1 MHHPGY
7 GETSSDDMVRNSIAE
22 KHVYGTNQKVNDG
35 EHNTRSADDSS
46 ENTTSN
52 DTGTRS
58 TDSGVSGT
66 GASRRGSTDCWLT
79 RIRAKEGKGGSRRVR
94 RLKECE

>member
-1 MHHPGY
+1 MLHPGY
-7 GETSSDDMVRNSIAE
+7 GETSSNNMVRNIFE
-22 KHVYGTNQKVNDG
+22 ENHVFGTNQKVNDG
-35 EHNTRSADDSS
+35 EHKTRSADDSS

-58 TDSGVSGT
+58 TDSGVGGT
-66 GASRRGSTDCWLT
+66 RAGRRGSTDRLT
-79 RIRAKEGKGGSRRVR
+79 RYRAKEGLGGSRRGR